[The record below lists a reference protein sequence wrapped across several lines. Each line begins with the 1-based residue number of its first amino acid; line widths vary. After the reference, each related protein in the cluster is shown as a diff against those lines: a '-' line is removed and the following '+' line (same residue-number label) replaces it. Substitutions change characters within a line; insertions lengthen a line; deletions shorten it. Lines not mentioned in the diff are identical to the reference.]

1 MFVMVLVR
9 ETVEHT
15 DSAIFTSLN
24 LYLKSMYNCTDEDE
38 AQLQVSKRLFFL
50 IIYLVSCA
58 TFEGMRIYY
67 HGLLYNF
74 CNAIFFH
81 HTKAA

>member
-1 MFVMVLVR
+1 
-9 ETVEHT
+9 
-15 DSAIFTSLN
+15 
-24 LYLKSMYNCTDEDE
+24 MYICTDEDE
-38 AQLQVSKRLFFL
+38 AQLQVSKLLFFI

-58 TFEGMRIYY
+58 TFERMRIYH

-74 CNAIFFH
+74 YNVIFLH